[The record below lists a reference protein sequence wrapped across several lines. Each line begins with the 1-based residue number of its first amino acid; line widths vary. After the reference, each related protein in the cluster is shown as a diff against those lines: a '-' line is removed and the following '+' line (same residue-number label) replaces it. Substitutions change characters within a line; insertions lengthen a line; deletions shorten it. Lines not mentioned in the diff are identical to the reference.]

1 MKSITYRIVSGSVV
15 FLLAFSLLTNVCGI
29 AAPPA
34 ATLTGLDVCLEDN
47 SINGLLQ
54 WNSETGQYK
63 FTRCSDGFMLTGTG
77 TVGLVNGIRTLTD
90 FRTDSRLS
98 AGFNTGQL
106 TGNAT
111 IYFRVAQGVW
121 QVFRINATDP
131 FAPCNC
137 LLN

>member
-15 FLLAFSLLTNVCGI
+15 FLLAFSLLTNVCGT
-29 AAPPA
+29 AAPTA

-47 SINGLLQ
+47 SISGLLQ
-54 WNSETGQYK
+54 WNSVTGQYK

-77 TVGLVNGIRTLTD
+77 TAGLVDGIRTLKD
-90 FRTDSRLS
+90 FKRDRRIS

-106 TGNAT
+106 TGGAT
-111 IYFRVAQGVW
+111 IYLMVAQGVW